1 MNLTKNLKEI
11 TGSMIF
17 LGDKSTE
24 KIYKDWKR
32 DDKPIEKNK
41 KTNWLSSVKM
51 KELMGK
57 WSQHRDKSLIKQQQK
72 RQNKQY
78 WKHRVTTVRK
88 SLENEK
94 EKKEVIETIKEK
106 VMDKEDRTI

>member
-41 KTNWLSSVKM
+41 KNKLIELSKNERIDGEM
-51 KELMGK
+51 K
-57 WSQHRDKSLIKQQQK
+57 S
-72 RQNKQY
+72 
-78 WKHRVTTVRK
+78 T
-88 SLENEK
+88 
-94 EKKEVIETIKEK
+94 
-106 VMDKEDRTI
+106 